1 MRGLLIVLMSATLAA
16 TTGFAQSRYGS
27 GGGGGAR
34 VGARSFAG
42 GAVRGGYAGGGYGR
56 GFVGSNRGYAGVGR
70 AYGGGYYGGYGYG
83 AYGYGAGLGYPAYYG
98 PSCYSPYYYGG
109 YGCGYPIR
117 GYYAAPMARMVVP
130 RGVMA
135 PRAGAIVG
143 GGWRRFGR
151 R

>member
-27 GGGGGAR
+27 GGG
-34 VGARSFAG
+34 RSF
-42 GAVRGGYAGGGYGR
+42 AGGGYGR
-56 GFVGSNRGYAGVGR
+56 GFVGSNRGYVGVGR
-70 AYGGGYYGGYGYG
+70 AYAGGYYRGYGYGGYGYG
-83 AYGYGAGLGYPAYYG
+83 AYGYGYGLGYPAYYA
-98 PSCYSPYYYGG
+98 PSCYSPYYYGA
-109 YGCGYPIR
+109 YNCGYPIR

-135 PRAGAIVG
+135 PRAGVIVG
-143 GGWRRFGR
+143 GGWRHFGR